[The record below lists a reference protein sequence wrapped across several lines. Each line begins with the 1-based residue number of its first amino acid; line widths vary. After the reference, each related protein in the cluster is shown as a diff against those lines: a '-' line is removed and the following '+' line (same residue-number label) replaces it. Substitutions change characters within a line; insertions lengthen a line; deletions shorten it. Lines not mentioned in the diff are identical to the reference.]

1 MGVKTTALGCLTAK
15 GGASYIPR
23 LDGLRP
29 AYGTVAQR

>member
-1 MGVKTTALGCLTAK
+1 MGAKATGLGCLTAK
-15 GGASYIPR
+15 AGASYIPR